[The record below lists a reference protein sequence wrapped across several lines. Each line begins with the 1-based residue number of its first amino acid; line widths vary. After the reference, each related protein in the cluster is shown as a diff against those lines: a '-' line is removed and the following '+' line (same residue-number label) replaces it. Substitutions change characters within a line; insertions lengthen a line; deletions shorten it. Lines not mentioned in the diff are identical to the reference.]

1 MQFLKLK
8 KNLGSVCTKCYLS
21 YTMLTT
27 YMKLPRIIQVS
38 RGNKKRKKLL
48 LCSISVGE
56 ITSKEDFSI
65 QILPHI
71 MSVTHILF
79 FCQKKYSILY
89 LGLWL
94 LLSIILDDFQRDP
107 SISAADN
114 VHQLLGSGHWDS
126 VHLFNDIPHMQK
138 T

>member
-1 MQFLKLK
+1 
-8 KNLGSVCTKCYLS
+8 
-21 YTMLTT
+21 MLTT

-56 ITSKEDFSI
+56 ITSNEDFSI

-79 FCQKKYSILY
+79 FLPKEILN
-89 LGLWL
+89 LIPGLVV
-94 LLSIILDDFQRDP
+94 
-107 SISAADN
+107 AAQYN
-114 VHQLLGSGHWDS
+114 SG
-126 VHLFNDIPHMQK
+126 
-138 T
+138 